1 MTDTEVADATRR
13 TRLANERTE
22 LAWWRTGLTALA
34 VALGVGRVVP
44 ELNDTAVRWPYV
56 LTGVGFALW
65 GILAIAY
72 GSRRGAAVEQV
83 LEAGR
88 FPESDA
94 WARARTALAIGGI
107 VLGLL
112 TAILILLD

>member
-1 MTDTEVADATRR
+1 MTDSEVADATRR

-44 ELNDTAVRWPYV
+44 ELNNTAVRWPYV
-56 LTGVGFALW
+56 VAGVGFALW

-72 GSRRGAAVEQV
+72 GSRRGATVEQV
-83 LEAGR
+83 LDSGR
-88 FPESDA
+88 FPESA
-94 WARARTALAIGGI
+94 GWARAVLAIGGI